1 MKERLLFH
9 LRLGGSSSPRLAR
22 RKSLIG
28 AERASIW
35 SSPSLL
41 HDEGSGA
48 IPAEEETPL
57 VCTCVHSSLSCAVAV
72 GFKRGV
78 VHVYHR
84 QEGLD
89 YYGRSRRDREEEKW
103 KRSVLY
109 PTRSLGGVAAS
120 PIESPA
126 STLPPDITCVA
137 IAPGGDKLA
146 VGTSDGFVFVT
157 QVSDECLSCAG
168 LAASCRAEKQSLLA
182 CKAKVLNGRYVV
194 RLLDMRILA
203 RRNLT

>member
-9 LRLGGSSSPRLAR
+9 LRLGDSSSPRLAR

-35 SSPSLL
+35 STPSLL
-41 HDEGSGA
+41 QDQGSGA
-48 IPAEEETPL
+48 ITTEQDEPPL
-57 VCTCVHSSLSCAVAV
+57 ECTCVHSSLSCAVAV

-89 YYGRSRRDREEEKW
+89 GYSRGRRGSEEEKW

-120 PIESPA
+120 PIESPS
-126 STLPPDITCVA
+126 STLPPDISCVA

-157 QVSDECLSCAG
+157 QV
-168 LAASCRAEKQSLLA
+168 CRE
-182 CKAKVLNGRYVV
+182 
-194 RLLDMRILA
+194 
-203 RRNLT
+203 